1 MRCLVTAGPT
11 WEALDRV
18 RRLTNFSTG
27 GLGGQLANHL
37 AEAGH
42 TVTLML
48 SETATWRS
56 PLAAVHVAPFSTTE
70 SLSQCFQAQATE
82 EPVAIFHTAAVS
94 DFTGGQA
101 FEQTADGRLVPLS
114 AGKLSTRGGNLVVEL
129 RPTPK
134 ILPRLREWFPR
145 ALIVGWKFET
155 DGDQAGVLAQVAR
168 QFAEAGN
175 DLCVANGPA
184 YGDGFGLVEPSGR
197 HTPLPDRPALL
208 AALGARLTR

>member
-27 GLGGQLANHL
+27 SLGGQLANRL

-42 TVTLML
+42 EVTLLL

-56 PLAAVHVAPFSTTE
+56 PLAAVQVVPFSTTE
-70 SLSQCFQAQATE
+70 SLSQRFQERATE
-82 EPVAIFHTAAVS
+82 EKLAIFQAAAVS
-94 DFTGGQA
+94 DFTGGDA
-101 FEQTADGRLVPLS
+101 FERADDGRLIPLS
-114 AGKLSTRGGNLVVEL
+114 AGKLSTRSGNLVVEL

-134 ILPRLREWFPR
+134 VLPRLRAWFPH

-155 DGDQAGVLAQVAR
+155 DGDRAGVLNQVAR

-184 YGDGFGLVEPSGR
+184 YGPGFGLVEPSGR
-197 HTPLPDRPALL
+197 HTPLPDRPSLL
-208 AALGARLTR
+208 AALADRLPR